1 MDAELAVATAFLE
14 EFSGGTAKQRA
25 RRLPKAPLE
34 AIQRAALE
42 HPDPFARR
50 SFLFFLDHYAND
62 ESMGVFGASLG
73 DPVPFVRNMGL
84 HALTCESCKAGQLSA
99 ADVVPAVI
107 ELFEGDANPELRS
120 KALWLLWRLSGRDR
134 RAWATLEHAAACDAD
149 PVIRRA
155 ATDAV
160 HGRYVAP
167 RKRYERNERRHAGT
181 ARRAAPIPRRAG

>member
-1 MDAELAVATAFLE
+1 MDAELAAATAFLK

-34 AIQRAALE
+34 AIRRAALE
-42 HPDPFARR
+42 HPDPYARR
-50 SFLFFLDHYAND
+50 SLLFFLDHYAND
-62 ESMGVFGASLG
+62 ESMGVFGAALR

-84 HALTCESCKAGQLSA
+84 HALACESCKAGELCA

-107 ELFEGDANPELRS
+107 ELFEGDPNPELRS
-120 KALWLLWRLSGRDR
+120 KALVLLLRLSGRDR
-134 RAWATLEHAAACDAD
+134 RAWATLEHAAAGDAD

-167 RKRYERNERRHAGT
+167 RKRYERSERRHAGA
-181 ARRAAPIPRRAG
+181 ARRGGATTH